1 MKKQILVAFGLCC
14 ISSPAFAHFGMVIPD
29 TPIIDG
35 AKRNAEITFSF
46 SHPFEGVGMDL
57 VAPKSVFVYL
67 DGEEYD
73 VQDQLTAT
81 KVMDHSAWKMQYTF
95 QRPGVY
101 SFVMEPTPYWE
112 PSEDVSIIHYT
123 KTMVPAF
130 GDDSGWDEALGLPAE
145 IVPVT
150 RPFGNY
156 AGNIFQG
163 QVLVDG
169 EAVPYAEVE
178 VELYNQ
184 KGLVAPSDYHVTQVI
199 KADNAGVF
207 SFVCPQPGWWGFA
220 ALTDA
225 PYTLKNPEG
234 EDKGVEIG
242 AVFWTYMH
250 AYEKLNKAQND

>member
-1 MKKQILVAFGLCC
+1 MKKIALITLGCC
-14 ISSPAFAHFGMVIPD
+14 LISNSAFAHFGMVIPSAP
-29 TPIIDG
+29 TIDG
-35 AKRNAEITFSF
+35 DTRNTEITLSF
-46 SHPFEGVGMDL
+46 SHPFEGVGMEL
-57 VAPKSVFVYL
+57 VAPQNFSVYL
-67 DGEEYD
+67 EGKKKSL
-73 VQDQLTAT
+73 QDQLVPT
-81 KVMDHSAWKMQYTF
+81 KVMEHPSWKAEYTF

-112 PSEDVSIIHYT
+112 PAEDVSIIHYT

-163 QVLVDG
+163 QVIVNG
-169 EAVPYAEVE
+169 KPVPYAEVE
-178 VELYNQ
+178 VEQYNQ
-184 KGLVAPSDYHVTQVI
+184 QGFVAPSDYNITQVV
-199 KADNAGVF
+199 KADSTGVF

-225 PYTLKNPEG
+225 PYTLKNPDG

-242 AVFWTYMH
+242 AVLWTYMH
-250 AYEKLNKAQND
+250 AYTKTTKAQND

>member
-1 MKKQILVAFGLCC
+1 MKKQILIALGLS
-14 ISSPAFAHFGMVIPD
+14 IIASPALAHFGMVIPD

-35 AKRNAEITFSF
+35 EKRSTEIALSF
-46 SHPFEGVGMDL
+46 SHPFEGVGMEL
-57 VAPKSVFVYL
+57 VAPQSFSVYL
-67 DGEEYD
+67 GDKKYD
-73 VQDQLTAT
+73 LQNQLTAT
-81 KVMDHSAWKMQYTF
+81 KVMEHPSWTTEYSF

-112 PSEDVSIIHYT
+112 PAEDVSIIHYT

-130 GDDSGWDEALGLPAE
+130 GDDSGWDQALGLPAE

-163 QVLVDG
+163 QVIVGG
-169 EAVPYAEVE
+169 EPVPYAEVE

-184 KGLVAPSDYHVTQVI
+184 HGLMAASDYHVTQVV
-199 KADNAGVF
+199 KADGSGIF

-225 PYTLKNPEG
+225 PYTLKNPDG

-242 AVFWTYMH
+242 AVLWTYMH
-250 AYEKLNKAQND
+250 PYTTHNKAQND